1 MPESVMAVPRMP
13 PLYALRAF
21 EVAARF
27 GSFTQAAQS
36 LFITQS
42 AVSRHVKTTESIWIA
57 SCSSDMARGWC

>member
-1 MPESVMAVPRMP
+1 MPDSVVAAPRMP

-27 GSFTQAAQS
+27 GSFTRAAQS

-42 AVSRHVKTTESIWIA
+42 AVSRHVK
-57 SCSSDMARGWC
+57 